1 MTRSGSGDD
10 RDPPDRGDET
20 DSAEA
25 SEDSCEGDQSDGQ
38 ESSGIDSGPAPTE
51 RPSGEPGESADD
63 TSGSGERVGDAAV
76 SGDSTNDPGRS
87 TTDRQWSPNDGAQTP
102 SDGNRSQRASAGG
115 DGNGPSTDSV
125 TIEDDG
131 VVRWFLR
138 TEEGGVV
145 YVRDLVVSVLAVGLI
160 ALILFGI
167 SGVWPPL
174 VAVESGSMEDNMHR
188 GDMIFVVDEDR
199 FVGDNPVDGTGIVTA
214 EAGAESDHSKFG
226 QAGDVIIF
234 RPDGNDRA
242 TPVIHRAGFWVEEGE
257 NWVDDGPADPALLN
271 DNECDDLRSC
281 PATHDGFI
289 TIGDANSGYDQA
301 GSGANTDVVRPEW
314 VEGKGMLRIP
324 WLGYVRL
331 TIDEVLVG
339 GPSPLSTAPIAALLG
354 TMTMSA
360 LLTGRSRR
368 RC

>member
-1 MTRSGSGDD
+1 MTGSGSGGD
-10 RDPPDRGDET
+10 RDPPDRGEET
-20 DSAEA
+20 DH
-25 SEDSCEGDQSDGQ
+25 
-38 ESSGIDSGPAPTE
+38 
-51 RPSGEPGESADD
+51 
-63 TSGSGERVGDAAV
+63 
-76 SGDSTNDPGRS
+76 
-87 TTDRQWSPNDGAQTP
+87 QWSSTDASRTS
-102 SDGNRSQRASAGG
+102 SDGNRPPRASGG
-115 DGNGPSTDSV
+115 DDTRSASGSV
-125 TIEDDG
+125 SIEDDG

-138 TEEGGVV
+138 TEEGSVV
-145 YVRDLVVSVLAVGLI
+145 YVRDLAVSVLAVGLI

-199 FVGDNPVDGTGIVTA
+199 FVGDNPVEGTGIVTA
-214 EAGAESDHSKFG
+214 EAGTESGHSKFG
-226 QAGDVIIF
+226 QPGDVIIF
-234 RPDGNDRA
+234 RPDGNDGA
-242 TPVIHRAGFWVEEGE
+242 TPVIHRAGFWVEEGQ
-257 NWVDDGPADPALLN
+257 NWIDDGPADPTLLN
-271 DNECDDLRSC
+271 DNECEDLRSC

-339 GPSPLSTAPIAALLG
+339 GPSPLSTAPLGALLG
-354 TMTMSA
+354 TMTIGA
-360 LLTGRSRR
+360 LLTGRSRG